1 MSVSASTILEHLDY
15 SSWASRRLVDAVS
28 QLSPEDLTRDFA
40 TADRSILGTLVHIYA
55 ADRAWIGRIEGAPP
69 DTFVDPAIDMHLS
82 VLQNDWPV
90 VQQRWHTMAANLDDN
105 AVQTVVSYT
114 DTKGNPYKNT
124 IQQIVLHVV
133 NHATH
138 HRGQV
143 SGFLRTMG
151 HRPPVLDLMKYYR
164 EHPSA

>member
-1 MSVSASTILEHLDY
+1 MPVSASTILEHLDY
-15 SSWASRRLVDAVS
+15 SSWASLRLVEAAS
-28 QLSPEDLTRDFA
+28 QLAPEELTRDFG
-40 TADRSILGTLVHIYA
+40 TADHSVLGTLVHIYA
-55 ADRAWIGRIEGAPP
+55 ADRAWIGHIESAPP
-69 DTFVDPAIDMHLS
+69 AAFLDSAIDMHLS

-105 AVQTVVSYT
+105 TVQTVVSYT
-114 DTKGNPYKNT
+114 DTKGNPYQST
-124 IQQIVLHVV
+124 IQQIVLHVI

-143 SGFLRTMG
+143 SGFLRAMG

-164 EHPSA
+164 QQQAK